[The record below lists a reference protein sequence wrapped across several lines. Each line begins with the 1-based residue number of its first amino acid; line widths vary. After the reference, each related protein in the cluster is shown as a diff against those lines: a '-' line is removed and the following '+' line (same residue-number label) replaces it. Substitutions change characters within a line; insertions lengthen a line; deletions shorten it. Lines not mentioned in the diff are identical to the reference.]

1 MPDVTTVPTI
11 AQTIR
16 ATLTER
22 GYAQYAAMPVIDL
35 LAQALMDRERSLYGD
50 GYQSG
55 QPVTDE
61 ILRRLEEQGAA
72 AVSTQDTPSDPS
84 EYLPGSTRQR
94 VEALER
100 QVQDLTAFA
109 RDNGYRL

>member
-16 ATLTER
+16 QTLTER
-22 GYAQYAAMPVIDL
+22 GYSQYATLPVVDT

-61 ILRRLEEQGAA
+61 ILRRLEENQNAEHPGP
-72 AVSTQDTPSDPS
+72 VSPVDDDPS
-84 EYLPGSTRQR
+84 YPLSER
-94 VEALER
+94 VARLET
-100 QVQDLTAFA
+100 DLASLTAFA